1 MARTLQTAER
11 RLRIDPN
18 QFIVYYF
25 LCSTCWARHHPSALY
40 DLNSAS
46 CTIPGCMGQ
55 LYSVKEL
62 TDGQIK
68 RTPLRVVP
76 TAPITAMIQL
86 FLLRPGKYEEFQHWR
101 IPGLDDVSHVAPLHE
116 PADPLDAYED
126 VHWVM
131 GDITDGWG
139 WRAVSWG
146 LERRKV
152 SSVVSRWGVE
162 DVLVEEKVQR
172 FISLPCGLLFSVNID
187 WYACLIFVHPVTA
200 HQFSSRFS
208 PTKRSRLHSTG
219 AIYVTIL
226 NNPRAKRF
234 LPQETILY
242 CVIPGPHEPTLEQLN
257 YITEPLVDELQRL
270 ERGESR
276 SMRARR
282 MTDIGCHRGYHAR
295 SRGT

>member
-1 MARTLQTAER
+1 
-11 RLRIDPN
+11 
-18 QFIVYYF
+18 
-25 LCSTCWARHHPSALY
+25 
-40 DLNSAS
+40 
-46 CTIPGCMGQ
+46 
-55 LYSVKEL
+55 
-62 TDGQIK
+62 
-68 RTPLRVVP
+68 
-76 TAPITAMIQL
+76 
-86 FLLRPGKYEEFQHWR
+86 
-101 IPGLDDVSHVAPLHE
+101 
-116 PADPLDAYED
+116 
-126 VHWVM
+126 M

-152 SSVVSRWGVE
+152 SSAVSRWGVE

-172 FISLPCGLLFSVNID
+172 FVSLPCGLLFSVNID
-187 WYACLIFVHPVTA
+187 WYACLIFVRPVTA

-282 MTDIGCHRGYHAR
+282 MTDIGCHRGYHVR
-295 SRGT
+295 SWGT